1 MEGKQMNFYHV
12 EILTPIE
19 LIAENV
25 RARSGRDAI
34 ERTLKAAGFTGFRY
48 CWSQGAPVNYP
59 PEKRPAVPVYT
70 NGSDFIHTIAW
81 TE

>member
-1 MEGKQMNFYHV
+1 MNFYHV

-48 CWSQGAPVNYP
+48 CWSQGVPVDCP
-59 PEKRPAVPVYT
+59 PGKRPAVPVYT